1 MPQCSTIKSVH
12 RHKAWRGL
20 PERKL
25 SVTLIPGLGFAAV
38 DQAPQ
43 MQLRSI
49 NTRSDPVGD
58 HATSGSA
65 SCFHHISRSRA
76 LTHRSVLQ
84 VGKCCYR
91 WRNLAPCRPLMV
103 APVFLLAHAP
113 SAGQK
118 MRLQSLPRGSFL
130 AHRNAEGLRG
140 PTGPSLRIEAPFPL
154 DMPVVAERRL
164 CEAWITAVIT
174 AWLW

>member
-1 MPQCSTIKSVH
+1 
-12 RHKAWRGL
+12 
-20 PERKL
+20 
-25 SVTLIPGLGFAAV
+25 
-38 DQAPQ
+38 

-58 HATSGSA
+58 RATSGSA
-65 SCFHHISRSRA
+65 SCFHRILHSRA

-91 WRNLAPCRPLMV
+91 WRNLAPCRALIA

-113 SAGQK
+113 AGQK
-118 MRLQSLPRGSFL
+118 MRLQSLPHGIFL
-130 AHRNAEGLRG
+130 AHRNAEGSRG
-140 PTGPSLRIEAPFPL
+140 LTSPSLRIEAPFPL
-154 DMPVVAERRL
+154 DMPVVAEHRL